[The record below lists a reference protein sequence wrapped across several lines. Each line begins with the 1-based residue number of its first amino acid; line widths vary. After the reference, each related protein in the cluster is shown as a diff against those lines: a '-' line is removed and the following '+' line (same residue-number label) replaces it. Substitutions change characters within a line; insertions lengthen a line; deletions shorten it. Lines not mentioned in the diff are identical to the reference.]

1 MTSSRLFRNL
11 PLIPIGRD
19 LPEDPKDAVRWLER
33 AADRGDSDAQYNLGV
48 ILLHG
53 GKLLEAMN
61 VFRHAY
67 YQGHEPAG
75 LQIGAMCR
83 REDGRPATD
92 EDIANWYR
100 PIAEEGHPVAQFALA
115 VIYEHGRGAEQSSA
129 EAARWLRLAGKQG
142 HRVAQ
147 AELGT
152 MLEYGLGIEQDQ
164 RKATK
169 WLLLAAAQG
178 SWSARSILAKKYLYG
193 HGVEQD
199 AEEAERLLLLCC
211 ENGMTNSM
219 AVMASPRALG
229 RVIRKDHKQ
238 AVKWFR
244 RVFDKADA
252 DTLYRFGHDL
262 LTVGKVSEGDRFLAY
277 TWFRLA
283 AHKGHDVAWE
293 ACLSLERDLPA
304 NRLHASRMIARKSIR
319 SHSRRKWRRHH
330 RSRKK

>member
-1 MTSSRLFRNL
+1 MTSGRLFRNL
-11 PLIPIGRD
+11 PLIPMGRD

-33 AADRGDSDAQYNLGV
+33 AADRGDPDAQYNLGV

-61 VFRHAY
+61 VLRYAY
-67 YQGHEPAG
+67 YQGHKRAG
-75 LQIGAMCR
+75 LQIGAMCM

-115 VIYEHGRGAEQSSA
+115 IIYKDGRGAEQSSA
-129 EAARWLRLAGKQG
+129 EAARWLRRAGKQG

-152 MLEYGLGIEQDQ
+152 MLEYGLGIERDQ
-164 RKATK
+164 RESTK

-178 SWSARSILAKKYLYG
+178 SWSAHSILAKKYLYG
-193 HGVEQD
+193 EGVKQD
-199 AEEAERLLLLCC
+199 AEEGERLLLLCC
-211 ENGMTNSM
+211 ENGMISSM
-219 AVMASPRALG
+219 AVMASLRAIGRAL
-229 RVIRKDHKQ
+229 RKDHRQ

-252 DTLYRFGHDL
+252 DCLYRFGEDL
-262 LTVGKVSEGDRFLAY
+262 LTIGQVREGDRFLAY
-277 TWFRLA
+277 TWFQMA
-283 AHKGHDVAWE
+283 AHKGHDVARE
-293 ACLSLERDLPA
+293 ACLSLEHDIPA
-304 NRLHASRMIARKSIR
+304 NRLHASRMIVRESIR
-319 SHSRRKWRRHH
+319 SRRRRKWPRHRRSRRK
-330 RSRKK
+330 